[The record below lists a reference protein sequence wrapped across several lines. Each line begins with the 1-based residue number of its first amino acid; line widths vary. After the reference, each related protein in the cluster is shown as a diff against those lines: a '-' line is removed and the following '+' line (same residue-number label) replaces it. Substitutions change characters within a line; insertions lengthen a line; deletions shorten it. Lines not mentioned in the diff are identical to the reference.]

1 MNEKTIEQVLKF
13 RDERNWKQ
21 FHNPK
26 DLAISICLE
35 AAELLEVFQWSADDV
50 RCAEKTD
57 KIREELAD
65 VVNYCI
71 LMADTCG
78 LDLDEIVQEK
88 IRKNAEKYP
97 VEKAYG
103 SKEKYTELKT
113 EHRDRTD
120 EKIRLKIV
128 HTDGVV
134 HYMTEICRRMNLP
147 EEDCRL
153 AELIA
158 LLHDIGRFEQLKRY
172 DSFERDTMDHAAY
185 GVQILFGEQQM
196 IRRFVE
202 EDTWD
207 DIIREAIARHSDFS
221 GYDPSLTS
229 RQLLYVQLI
238 RDADKLDNCRVKLEE
253 PVEVLL
259 GCTAEEVGRQDISPE
274 VWEEC
279 LAHTSVHLE
288 KRKTKMDY
296 WVSYVAY
303 FFDIAYKETM
313 DIIREERYVE
323 RVIGRIPY
331 ENPETERKMR
341 ELCGMVEATL

>member
-1 MNEKTIEQVLKF
+1 MIDMTYARRAFDAYL
-13 RDERNWKQ
+13 DQ
-21 FHNPK
+21 F
-26 DLAISICLE
+26 
-35 AAELLEVFQWSADDV
+35 
-50 RCAEKTD
+50 
-57 KIREELAD
+57 
-65 VVNYCI
+65 
-71 LMADTCG
+71 
-78 LDLDEIVQEK
+78 
-88 IRKNAEKYP
+88 
-97 VEKAYG
+97 
-103 SKEKYTELKT
+103 
-113 EHRDRTD
+113 DRTD

-134 HYMTEICRRMNLP
+134 RYMTEICRRMNLP

-229 RQLLYVQLI
+229 RQLLHVQLI

-253 PVEVLL
+253 PIEVLL
-259 GCTAEEVGRQDISPE
+259 GCTSEEVGRQDISPE

-331 ENPETERKMR
+331 ENPETEQKMR
-341 ELCGMVEATL
+341 ELCRMVKEYFEAK

>member
-1 MNEKTIEQVLKF
+1 MIDMTYARRAFDAYL
-13 RDERNWKQ
+13 DQ
-21 FHNPK
+21 F
-26 DLAISICLE
+26 
-35 AAELLEVFQWSADDV
+35 
-50 RCAEKTD
+50 
-57 KIREELAD
+57 
-65 VVNYCI
+65 
-71 LMADTCG
+71 
-78 LDLDEIVQEK
+78 
-88 IRKNAEKYP
+88 
-97 VEKAYG
+97 
-103 SKEKYTELKT
+103 
-113 EHRDRTD
+113 DRTD

-134 HYMTEICRRMNLP
+134 RYMTEICRRMDLP

-185 GVQILFGEQQM
+185 GVRILFGEQRM

-202 EDTWD
+202 ADTWD

-229 RQLLYVQLI
+229 RQLLHVQLI

-279 LAHTSVHLE
+279 LAHTSVHSE

-303 FFDIAYKETM
+303 FFDIAYEETM
-313 DIIREERYVE
+313 DIIREKRYVE

-341 ELCGMVEATL
+341 ELCGMVEAAL

>member
-1 MNEKTIEQVLKF
+1 MIDMTYARRAFDAYL
-13 RDERNWKQ
+13 DQ
-21 FHNPK
+21 F
-26 DLAISICLE
+26 
-35 AAELLEVFQWSADDV
+35 
-50 RCAEKTD
+50 
-57 KIREELAD
+57 
-65 VVNYCI
+65 
-71 LMADTCG
+71 
-78 LDLDEIVQEK
+78 
-88 IRKNAEKYP
+88 
-97 VEKAYG
+97 
-103 SKEKYTELKT
+103 
-113 EHRDRTD
+113 DRMD

-134 HYMTEICRRMNLP
+134 RYMTEICRRMGLP
-147 EEDCRL
+147 EEERRL

-158 LLHDIGRFEQLKRY
+158 LLHDIGRFEQLKQY
-172 DSFERDTMDHAAY
+172 DSFERNTMDHAAY

-202 EDTWD
+202 EDTWN

-221 GYDPSLTS
+221 GYAPSLTS
-229 RQLLYVQLI
+229 RQLLHVQLI

-341 ELCGMVEATL
+341 ELCGMVGKYFRKKCL

>member
-1 MNEKTIEQVLKF
+1 
-13 RDERNWKQ
+13 
-21 FHNPK
+21 
-26 DLAISICLE
+26 
-35 AAELLEVFQWSADDV
+35 
-50 RCAEKTD
+50 
-57 KIREELAD
+57 
-65 VVNYCI
+65 
-71 LMADTCG
+71 
-78 LDLDEIVQEK
+78 
-88 IRKNAEKYP
+88 
-97 VEKAYG
+97 
-103 SKEKYTELKT
+103 
-113 EHRDRTD
+113 
-120 EKIRLKIV
+120 
-128 HTDGVV
+128 
-134 HYMTEICRRMNLP
+134 
-147 EEDCRL
+147 
-153 AELIA
+153 
-158 LLHDIGRFEQLKRY
+158 
-172 DSFERDTMDHAAY
+172 
-185 GVQILFGEQQM
+185 M

-207 DIIREAIARHSDFS
+207 DIIREAIARHSNFS
-221 GYDPSLTS
+221 GYDLSLTS
-229 RQLLYVQLI
+229 RQLLHVQLI

-341 ELCGMVEATL
+341 ELCGMVEEYFETK